1 MNLKNEQISKSFHKG
16 IFSKFN
22 QSKQKSLSPSLNKS
36 LSNNSNSPLE
46 ENKINQYKET
56 HEDIEPNKGDVIQKD
71 YEETKDNEFRE
82 LFMILEKTPIF
93 RN

>member
-1 MNLKNEQISKSFHKG
+1 
-16 IFSKFN
+16 
-22 QSKQKSLSPSLNKS
+22 
-36 LSNNSNSPLE
+36 LE

-82 LFMILEKTPIF
+82 LLEKTQYLETNMRLERNISEIRRTKNQKYWIF
-93 RN
+93 I